1 MPVPKSVCVVSS
13 RQEEHVAAHTGHLLY
28 GYKEGEETQGK
39 SLRQLRG
46 KPRKRAAVVF
56 QKE

>member
-1 MPVPKSVCVVSS
+1 MPIPKSVCVVSS
-13 RQEEHVAAHTGHLLY
+13 GQEEHVAAHTGHLLY
-28 GYKEGEETQGK
+28 SYKEGEETPGK

-46 KPRKRAAVVF
+46 KPRNRAALVF